1 MFSKVRVQA
10 VSFSVARTVRSF
22 SQFKKVGVVGLG
34 LMGHGV
40 AQVTAAAGYQVLA
53 IEAKP
58 EALAVGMKRL
68 VCISWL
74 FVTRWALFDID
85 LLLFQNRRFPVE
97 GCRQKRKD
105 RQRNTGMNCGIKYYK
120 LNLYGVM

>member
-1 MFSKVRVQA
+1 MLSTTRVFA
-10 VSFSVARTVRSF
+10 LSMSANKAVRSF

-58 EALAVGMKRL
+58 EALAVGMKR
-68 VCISWL
+68 
-74 FVTRWALFDID
+74 
-85 LLLFQNRRFPVE
+85 
-97 GCRQKRKD
+97 
-105 RQRNTGMNCGIKYYK
+105 Y
-120 LNLYGVM
+120 

>member
-1 MFSKVRVQA
+1 MHLGALQSAISKQSLKVTSCIAKMFSKVRVQA

-58 EALAVGMKRL
+58 EALAVGMKRF
-68 VCISWL
+68 VCISWR
-74 FVTRWALFDID
+74 FVTRLCVI
-85 LLLFQNRRFPVE
+85 
-97 GCRQKRKD
+97 
-105 RQRNTGMNCGIKYYK
+105 
-120 LNLYGVM
+120 

>member
-1 MFSKVRVQA
+1 MHQLLVANRTTKVHLLSAEMLSSVRVQA
-10 VSFSVARTVRSF
+10 VSFSVARAARSF

-58 EALAVGMKRL
+58 EALAVGMKR
-68 VCISWL
+68 
-74 FVTRWALFDID
+74 FVFL
-85 LLLFQNRRFPVE
+85 
-97 GCRQKRKD
+97 
-105 RQRNTGMNCGIKYYK
+105 
-120 LNLYGVM
+120 

>member
-1 MFSKVRVQA
+1 MISSLKTRSFCVN
-10 VSFSVARTVRSF
+10 VSSAVRSF

-58 EALAVGMKRL
+58 EALAVGMKR
-68 VCISWL
+68 
-74 FVTRWALFDID
+74 
-85 LLLFQNRRFPVE
+85 
-97 GCRQKRKD
+97 
-105 RQRNTGMNCGIKYYK
+105 
-120 LNLYGVM
+120 

>member
-1 MFSKVRVQA
+1 MISCTKLCSLHTGV
-10 VSFSVARTVRSF
+10 TKLTRSF

-58 EALAVGMKRL
+58 EALAVGMKR
-68 VCISWL
+68 
-74 FVTRWALFDID
+74 
-85 LLLFQNRRFPVE
+85 
-97 GCRQKRKD
+97 
-105 RQRNTGMNCGIKYYK
+105 
-120 LNLYGVM
+120 

>member
-1 MFSKVRVQA
+1 MFSNIRVQA
-10 VSFSVARTVRSF
+10 VSFSVAKAARSF

-58 EALAVGMKRL
+58 EALAVGMKR
-68 VCISWL
+68 
-74 FVTRWALFDID
+74 FVFS
-85 LLLFQNRRFPVE
+85 E
-97 GCRQKRKD
+97 
-105 RQRNTGMNCGIKYYK
+105 
-120 LNLYGVM
+120 